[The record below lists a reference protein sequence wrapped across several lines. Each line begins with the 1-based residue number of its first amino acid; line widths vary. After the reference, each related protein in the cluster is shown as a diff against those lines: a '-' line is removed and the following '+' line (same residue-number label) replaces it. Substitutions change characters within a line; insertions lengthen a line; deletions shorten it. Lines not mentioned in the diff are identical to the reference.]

1 LSDGVVVIS
10 DGVAGSSG
18 GEVGGRAGLAQAQSN
33 PTAKIVTI
41 VKYIFALSDMSMFFD
56 VSLIL

>member
-1 LSDGVVVIS
+1 LSDGVVVVS

-18 GEVGGRAGLAQAQSN
+18 GKVGGIAGLVQAQSN
-33 PTAKIVTI
+33 PTAKILTI
-41 VKYIFALSDMSMFFD
+41 VKYIFALSDISMFFD

>member
-1 LSDGVVVIS
+1 MGGTEAPPDGIGVV
-10 DGVAGSSG
+10 
-18 GEVGGRAGLAQAQSN
+18 AGLAQTQSN

-41 VKYIFALSDMSMFFD
+41 VKYIFALSDISMFFD